1 MEEVGGKGGRGNFE
15 GGGYSP
21 SRMLCIPL
29 GLPIV
34 VDAVVVVVAVVV
46 VAAAVIGPI
55 FGGVTYEPSCPS
67 VFLSIGWSVKISKEG
82 IDTSTSTSIAP
93 KGCICFF

>member
-34 VDAVVVVVAVVV
+34 VDAVVVVAVVV

-67 VFLSIGWSVKISKEG
+67 VFFVGWLVCQNFKRRH
-82 IDTSTSTSIAP
+82 
-93 KGCICFF
+93 